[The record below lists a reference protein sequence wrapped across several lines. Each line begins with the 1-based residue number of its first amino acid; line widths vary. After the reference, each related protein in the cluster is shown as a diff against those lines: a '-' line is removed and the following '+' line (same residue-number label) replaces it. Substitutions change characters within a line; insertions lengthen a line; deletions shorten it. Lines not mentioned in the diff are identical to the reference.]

1 MFNTNSVLS
10 FYNDAKN
17 PEHRYHSFDYCYDA
31 FARILAIDSPSEDDI
46 DIMALNLGMYLAS
59 WGMYRGSSELL
70 QSYSY
75 KVHIGA
81 VRILLDKKYRKLYK
95 LSPTNYTGENISLIL
110 EVFDKLFEHYNL
122 KRVSPTDTLIT
133 KILLGTLG
141 CTMALD
147 TRVKASLGQLG
158 ITHKFSRKH
167 LVDMKKYYDDNKSI
181 VDEAMITINNPKYH
195 ILKCMDMSFF

>member
-1 MFNTNSVLS
+1 MT
-10 FYNDAKN
+10 
-17 PEHRYHSFDYCYDA
+17 
-31 FARILAIDSPSEDDI
+31 SPGSEDDI

-133 KILLGTLG
+133 KFHWALVGTRLSY
-141 CTMALD
+141 
-147 TRVKASLGQLG
+147 TRVKASLASLL
-158 ITHKFSRKH
+158 HKRFSRKH
-167 LVDMKKYYDDNKSI
+167 LVKWKNTMMIINLFVMKRW
-181 VDEAMITINNPKYH
+181 
-195 ILKCMDMSFF
+195 